1 MIAKTFFML
10 LSRDFIVLAL
20 IFRFS
25 MQLRLVFKCIVMYM
39 SGYIA
44 VQLF

>member
-1 MIAKTFFML
+1 MIAKIFFML
-10 LSRDFIVLAL
+10 LSRDFIVSAL

-25 MQLRLVFKCIVMYM
+25 MQLRLIFKYVVMYM

-44 VQLF
+44 IQLF